1 MNIETTIESILKL
14 TIGLSL
20 FAICYY
26 GFNSALESHRQDSY
40 VEKLREER
48 IGVYLEKFNR

>member
-1 MNIETTIESILKL
+1 MNIETTIDFLLKL

-40 VEKLREER
+40 VDKLREEK
-48 IGVYLEKFNR
+48 IGVYLEKINR